1 MRKLRHLFS
10 IILSIAFAVSAVGCT
25 PAPHVHTDGNSDYVC
40 DGCGETLP
48 GGGTGEGSGSGSQ
61 EPTITYPWSSSTV
74 TDSTQ
79 ISDWDSDSL
88 TLSVYYANS
97 GYSGNAVNTSDKVLS
112 EIKRITGVS
121 LTKATSADSADLI
134 IGTPQDGTDFTGR
147 GTMKN
152 LTDSVKTYA
161 PNLYAR
167 YNNYNS
173 LIFTQTHVSG
183 GRKNTVYGVP
193 FGIYGTNM
201 SEVLGTAN
209 VSISSGAAY
218 NSVEEQNGYI
228 WVRDDVLKAINPSA
242 LQVSDLESIYA
253 QNGAFTSEQLFNV
266 ALGSDTQSNED
277 AFVQFVKSVADY
289 IEANPTTM
297 ADTYATYLR
306 AGADVEWDIF
316 KLILAGMY
324 GSNDGYNSMY
334 MYWDKSRSKLIA
346 TYAVPSIGERNDP
359 TKWTEFE
366 TSMYKLNQ
374 LYLYGAVDPDC
385 FTDSRESFETKRDAG
400 NYIISFSS
408 ERPESSTYDY
418 RKVYFKNGQNTAKY
432 AYMDDAIDSTY
443 CVYVTSNVQDEKL
456 PQIMR
461 WLDFQSTEVADKL
474 YAYGVSTANLYNS
487 TTKSFS
493 DSSLNA
499 YMVTDLYNSANYTN
513 DYNLYNG
520 KTKNNIPVFSFLAD
534 GASKYSPAVSASKG
548 SEYLEYYFSTY
559 AVLGAPVKNKVLRT
573 IAIDNWTDEEDV
585 NYYIEAA
592 VSSFTDMSAIYQ
604 TLTELL
610 TLENPDGEKEEGLMY
625 KSDKFETLA
634 ATINV
639 VGVSGLINKL
649 ESKFKDANSDDVSKK
664 YYWIMSTTA

>member
-10 IILSIAFAVSAVGCT
+10 IVLSVAFAFSVVGCS
-25 PAPHVHTDGNSDYVC
+25 PAPHNHTDADNNSVC
-40 DGCGETLP
+40 DTCGETLP
-48 GGGTGEGSGSGSQ
+48 GGGTGGGESN
-61 EPTITYPWSSSTV
+61 EPTVSYSWSSSTV

-79 ISDWDSDSL
+79 ISDWDGGSL

-97 GYSGNAVNTSDKVLS
+97 GYSGNAVGTNDKVLS
-112 EIKRITGVS
+112 EIKRITGIS

-134 IGTPQDGTDFTGR
+134 IGTPQDGTDFTSR

-152 LTDSVKTYA
+152 VIDNLKQYA

-173 LIFTQTHVSG
+173 LIFDQTHVSG
-183 GRKNTVYGVP
+183 GKKNTIYGVP

-201 SEVLGTAN
+201 SEVLGTTN
-209 VSISSGAAY
+209 VSIAAGAAY
-218 NSVEEQNGYI
+218 NNVEEQNGYI
-228 WVRDDVLKAINPSA
+228 WVRDDVLKAINPDA
-242 LQVSDLESIYA
+242 LQVSDLESIYS
-253 QNGAFTSEQLFNV
+253 QNGAFTSEQLFN
-266 ALGSDTQSNED
+266 ASLGSATQSNED
-277 AFVQFVKSVADY
+277 AFVQFVKDVADY

-306 AGADVEWDIF
+306 AGADVDWDIF
-316 KLILAGMY
+316 KLILAGLY

-334 MYWDKSRSKLIA
+334 MYWDKSRSKLVA
-346 TYAVPSIGERNDP
+346 TYAVPSKGERNDP

-366 TSMYKLNQ
+366 SSMYKLNQ

-385 FTDSRESFETKRDAG
+385 FTDNRESFETKRDAG

-408 ERPESSTYDY
+408 ERPESNTYSY
-418 RKVYFKNGQNTAKY
+418 RKVYFKNGQNTTKY

-443 CVYVTSNVQDEKL
+443 CVYITSNVQDAKL

-461 WLDFQSTEVADKL
+461 WLDFQSTDVADKL
-474 YAYGVSTANLYNS
+474 YAYGVSSANLYNS
-487 TTKSFS
+487 ATKSFS
-493 DSSLNA
+493 DTSLNA
-499 YMVTDLYNSANYTN
+499 YMITDLYNSANYTN
-513 DYNLYNG
+513 SYNLYNG

-534 GASKYSPAVSASKG
+534 GASKYSPAVLASK
-548 SEYLEYYFSTY
+548 SADYIEYYFSTY

-573 IAIDNWTDEEDV
+573 IDINNWTDEEDT
-585 NYYIEAA
+585 NYYIESA
-592 VSSFTDMSAIYQ
+592 VSAFTDMSAIYQ

-610 TLENPDGEKEEGLMY
+610 TLENPDAEKEDGLMF

-639 VGVSGLINKL
+639 VGVSVLINTL